1 MTSVSS
7 DDRHRWSRVA
17 DLFELAL
24 AQDPAHRRQ
33 WLETACAGDAAL
45 LEDVSSLLGAHERAG
60 SFIETP
66 AIVTPAVDAAAP
78 RLPSA
83 PIGPYHVTRVI
94 GAGGMGVVYLADDR
108 RLGRQ
113 VALKMVTPRF
123 AEDATRV
130 ERLRREARAAAAL
143 THPNI
148 ATVFALEEFD
158 GRLYM
163 ASEYVPG
170 ETLREELS
178 RGPLSIE
185 RAVETV
191 TTIADALASAHA
203 RGIVHRDLKPENIL
217 RTPEGTV
224 KILDFGLAH
233 VSGDQGMSTAL
244 TADGATLGTPGYMS
258 PEQIRGQPIDGRSDQ
273 FALGVLLYEL
283 IAGSHPFAV
292 VSPAATLARIL
303 EADPAPL
310 RSLEPGD
317 WAGQDRLDR
326 VNAIVARS
334 LRKHPDD
341 RYADVAAFGAALR
354 RIDRPEMPVA
364 SPPPAPPPRP
374 AMWWWQFHQAAVAL
388 SYALLLIPL
397 WRVREMAGTGI
408 GVSLFLIGVVAAV
421 VAGALRL
428 HLWFAVRQYPSQWQ
442 EHRVQARAWVRGAD
456 VTYSAVL
463 LIEGLLAARMSDPS
477 AVLLVAAAASVAVA
491 FVVVEPATT
500 RAALGRH

>member
-7 DDRHRWSRVA
+7 DDRHRWARVA
-17 DLFELAL
+17 ELFELAL
-24 AQDPAHRRQ
+24 AQDAAHRGR
-33 WLETACAGDAAL
+33 WLEAACDDDAAL
-45 LEDVSSLLGAHERAG
+45 LEDVSSLLRAHERAG
-60 SFIETP
+60 SFIEAPPTV
-66 AIVTPAVDAAAP
+66 APAVDPAA
-78 RLPSA
+78 LPIPLG
-83 PIGPYHVTRVI
+83 PIGPYHVTRII

-113 VALKMVTPRF
+113 VALKVVTPRF
-123 AEDATRV
+123 ANDATRV

-148 ATVFALEEFD
+148 ATVFALEEID

-170 ETLREELS
+170 ETLRDELA

-185 RAVETV
+185 RAIETAA
-191 TTIADALASAHA
+191 TIGDALASAHA

-217 RTPEGTV
+217 RTPDGTL

-233 VSGDQGMSTAL
+233 VTDGDGVSAGL
-244 TADGATLGTPGYMS
+244 TAEGAALGTPGYMS

-283 IAGSHPFAV
+283 IAGNHPFAV
-292 VSPAATLARIL
+292 ASPAATLARIL

-310 RSLEPGD
+310 RPLESTD
-317 WAGQDRLDR
+317 VARQDLVDR

-341 RYADVAAFGAALR
+341 RYADVAAFSAALR
-354 RIDRPEMPVA
+354 RLDRPDAAAARE
-364 SPPPAPPPRP
+364 PAPTSVPA

-397 WRVREMAGTGI
+397 WRAREMSGAGVGI
-408 GVSLFLIGVVAAV
+408 TLFLIGVVAAV

-428 HLWFAVRQYPSQWQ
+428 HLWFAVRQYPSQWH
-442 EHRVQARAWVRGAD
+442 EHYVQARAWMLGAD
-456 VTYSAVL
+456 VTYSVIL
-463 LIEGLLAARMSDPS
+463 LIEGSIAARTSDPS

-491 FVVVEPATT
+491 FVVIEPATT
-500 RAALGRH
+500 RAALGQH